1 MAHKKSFVLYFDDFP
16 CVEHLP
22 SDQRGELLSL
32 FFRYAIAEDRAPT
45 DAMELADQVPGL
57 TEETRMAFQFIA
69 KSIRRDTM
77 CWKEKESRY
86 QAAARRRMAAA
97 KSEGES
103 TRRRSSW
110 PEKGDNSWM
119 RKYIMRDA
127 GDPARPAAPA
137 LTGDGCFPEREDFAD
152 MGGR

>member
-86 QAAARRRMAAA
+86 QAAARRRVAQQ
-97 KSEGES
+97 SEGG
-103 TRRRSSW
+103 TCRREKQ

-119 RKYIMRDA
+119 RKYIMRDERTST
-127 GDPARPAAPA
+127 RPADPA
-137 LTGDGCFPEREDFAD
+137 LTGDGCFPERGDFAD
-152 MGGR
+152 MGGH

>member
-16 CVEHLP
+16 CVEQLP

-45 DAMELADQVPGL
+45 DAMALADQVPGL
-57 TEETRMAFQFIA
+57 TEQTRMAFQFIA
-69 KSIRRDTM
+69 KTIRRDTVH
-77 CWKEKESRY
+77 WKEKERRY
-86 QAAARRRMAAA
+86 QEAARKRMAAQA
-97 KSEGES
+97 DGEGP
-103 TRRRSSW
+103 RRREKQ
-110 PEKGDNSWM
+110 PEKRDNSWM

-127 GDPARPAAPA
+127 GDPAHPADPA
-137 LTGDGCFPEREDFAD
+137 LTGDGCFPEQKDFAD